1 MSACNICGQDPC
13 ANPNLCAAAA
23 KADSAKT
30 EKAPDEKVVDRLI
43 RIAVN
48 ESRHS
53 EENSAGDEAAGGLF
67 HTSDFVAFGDIP
79 IRGRRETRA
88 VRSKAFKQWLIHRYF
103 EINQSAPGSEAVQTA
118 IALAEAR
125 ANIDGPERE
134 VFVRIAAAGGR
145 LYLDLANE
153 AWQAIEIDS
162 RGWRILDSNAVPVRF
177 KRAPGMLPL
186 PTPAKGG
193 SIEALRSFL
202 NVSSDSDF
210 ELAVA
215 WLLAALRHQGPFPVL
230 ALVGEHGAAKTT
242 FAGTLRSLVDPN
254 KAPLRSLPR
263 ENRDLAIAANN
274 SWVCAF
280 DNVSSIPQ
288 WLSDAICRL
297 ATGGGFATRR
307 LYTDDEEAL
316 FDAKRPV
323 ILTGIEDYVSRPDL
337 ADRTVFISLLE
348 IPDDKRR
355 AEQEMQADLDR
366 ARPQILGALLD
377 LIVLGLQRLPHVVLA
392 RKPRMADFALWATAC
407 ERRAGAFMR
416 AYDENRLEAVVTV
429 LEGDLVATA
438 IRNFVQ
444 LRGGAKWSG
453 TATSLL
459 SALTAEVGESRS
471 KGWPS
476 DSARLSGRLK
486 RAAPAL
492 RKIGIRIEFTRQGG
506 TRGGGTRLITITSAP
521 ANPDPGRPKRNGKSS
536 SPASPSS
543 PDNEINDLEKRPAS
557 PLASP
562 PLSASQ
568 ASPPSPSPASP
579 ERHQTPLK
587 NNDNDAGDGGDGDFL
602 NLRGGTA
609 DADDAYASR
618 MPPEPTCVRCG
629 IPSNDAFG
637 ALTACGPDGSAGL
650 YHVRCWME
658 ERTKGPLRRPAL
670 GPLGDSLEDFK

>member
-1 MSACNICGQDPC
+1 MSACPTCGQDPC
-13 ANPNLCAAAA
+13 VNPNLCAAAA
-23 KADSAKT
+23 KADSEKTQKADEKT
-30 EKAPDEKVVDRLI
+30 EEKVVDRLI

-48 ESRHS
+48 ESKHS
-53 EENSAGDEAAGGLF
+53 EGAADDADEARAAGGLF
-67 HTSDFVAFGDIP
+67 HTSDSIAYADIA
-79 IRGRRETRA
+79 IKGRRETRS

-103 EINQSAPGSEAVQTA
+103 DINGSAPGSEAVQTA
-118 IALAEAR
+118 IGLAEAR

-134 VFVRIAAAGGR
+134 VFVRVGAASGK

-153 AWQAIEIDS
+153 SWQAIEIDA

-193 SIEALRSFL
+193 SIEALRPFL
-202 NVSSDSDF
+202 NVSSDADF

-215 WLLAALRHQGPFPVL
+215 WLLAAMRHQGPFPVL

-242 FAGTLRSLVDPN
+242 FAGTLRGLVDPN

-288 WLSDAICRL
+288 WLSDALCRL
-297 ATGGGFATRR
+297 STGGGFATRR

-348 IPDDKRR
+348 ISDDKRR
-355 AEQEMQADLDR
+355 AEEEMQTALDR

-377 LIVLGLQRLPHVVLA
+377 LVVLGLQRLPSVMLA
-392 RKPRMADFALWATAC
+392 RKPRMADFAVWATAC
-407 ERRAGAFMR
+407 ERQPGAFMA
-416 AYDENRLEAVVTV
+416 AYEENRLEAVVTV
-429 LEGDLVATA
+429 LEGDLVAMA

-521 ANPDPGRPKRNGKSS
+521 ANPDPSRPKRNGKSP

-557 PLASP
+557 PLASL

-568 ASPPSPSPASP
+568 ASPPSSSPASP

-587 NNDNDAGDGGDGDFL
+587 SHDNDGGDAGDGNFSFRRGDDDGDDF
-602 NLRGGTA
+602 
-609 DADDAYASR
+609 
-618 MPPEPTCVRCG
+618 
-629 IPSNDAFG
+629 
-637 ALTACGPDGSAGL
+637 
-650 YHVRCWME
+650 
-658 ERTKGPLRRPAL
+658 L
-670 GPLGDSLEDFK
+670 GPPGDSIEDFS